1 MTEPGNG
8 EGADEGADEGSD
20 ERLATRTLG
29 EAGPRVVFVHGL
41 FGQGKNWTTIGKGL
55 ADGHRVTLVDLPN
68 HGHSPW
74 TDRVDY
80 EDMVEL
86 LATELEQ
93 LGEPV
98 TLVGHSMGGKVAMQ
112 LALRRPEL
120 LRALVVVDIA
130 PVEYPISGGRTD
142 DPDEEAS
149 PFAAYIEA
157 MRDLD
162 LDRLTTRDDAD
173 AALQA
178 AVPSRMVRSFLLQS
192 LVREGVGADGGWRW
206 RLNLDLL
213 ARDLEELRG
222 FPATPPGASF
232 DGPVLWIAGANSTYV
247 LPEDRPHM
255 DALFPSTRLVRI
267 KHAGHWVHSEQPE
280 IFLETLRRFL
290 AVVEH

>member
-1 MTEPGNG
+1 VTES
-8 EGADEGADEGSD
+8 ADEG
-20 ERLATRTLG
+20 LATRTLG

-41 FGQGKNWTTIGKGL
+41 FGQGRNWTTIGKGL
-55 ADGHRVTLVDLPN
+55 ADRHRVTLVDLPN

-80 EDMVEL
+80 IDMVEL

-93 LGEPV
+93 FGEQV
-98 TLVGHSMGGKVAMQ
+98 TLIGHSMGGKVAMQ

-130 PVEYPISGGRTD
+130 PVEYPVSGGRTD

-149 PFAAYIEA
+149 PFAAYIDA
-157 MRDLD
+157 MRGLD
-162 LDRLTTRDDAD
+162 LDALTTRDDAD
-173 AALQA
+173 AALKD

-192 LVREGVGADGGWRW
+192 LVREGVGPDGGWRW

-213 ARDLEELRG
+213 ARDLGELRG
-222 FPATPPGASF
+222 FPQPPAGAEF

-255 DALFPSTRLVRI
+255 DALFPATRLVRI
-267 KHAGHWVHSEQPE
+267 KNAGHWVHSEQPE

-290 AVVEH
+290 EGVE

>member
-1 MTEPGNG
+1 VTEDAA
-8 EGADEGADEGSD
+8 ED

-29 EAGPRVVFVHGL
+29 ESGPRVVFVHGL
-41 FGQGKNWTTIGKGL
+41 FGQGKNWTTIAKGL
-55 ADGHRVTLVDLPN
+55 AGNHRVTLVDLPN

-80 EDMVEL
+80 LDMAEL
-86 LATELEQ
+86 LAAELEH

-130 PVEYPISGGRTD
+130 PVEYPLQGGRTD

-149 PFAAYIEA
+149 PFAAFIEA
-157 MRDLD
+157 MRAMDLEG
-162 LDRLTTRDDAD
+162 LTTRDDAD

-192 LVREGVGADGGWRW
+192 LVREGSGGDGWRW
-206 RLNLDLL
+206 RLNLELL
-213 ARDLEELRG
+213 ERDLGELRG
-222 FPATPPGASF
+222 FPDPPAGAVF
-232 DGPVLWIAGANSTYV
+232 GGPVLWIAGANSAYV
-247 LPEDRPHM
+247 LDDDRPHM

-267 KHAGHWVHSEQPE
+267 KNAGHWVHSEQPE
-280 IFLETLRRFL
+280 VFLETLRRFL
-290 AVVEH
+290 DRVED